1 MQKVKLNV
9 PKKINLNF
17 VGGMT
22 IEQTFDRAPD
32 GTRIITKD
40 DINVD
45 FKLTE
50 KSKGMYA
57 RRLNIYSN
65 QAFEGPDD
73 PKVLRRAHL
82 LLYRWKL
89 IAVRRISGRRIVL
102 LRRELASRITWSC

>member
-1 MQKVKLNV
+1 MNV

-73 PKVLRRAHL
+73 PKVFEESAPIIIPMEA
-82 LLYRWKL
+82 